1 VGMEKN
7 LRVVSSIIR
16 VEINPGLGSPQYGR
30 LSNGFCR
37 LWQHFHCQS
46 QAMIIPDVTLLGS
59 LWMVGLLM

>member
-37 LWQHFHCQS
+37 L
-46 QAMIIPDVTLLGS
+46 
-59 LWMVGLLM
+59 